1 MSTTAV
7 PIPPTSNSG
16 KIALWVGVAALAVIG
31 GGLAWQGTAA
41 VNDRGCGGDAFLPT
55 GGAIGAVT
63 TLESG
68 ARFQV
73 IRAGKGASPTD
84 SDIAFLSIKGK
95 TPDGVEIINQPQLPI
110 PVADTQ
116 VPGLSAALKKMQ
128 GEGSYRLCIPAKPG
142 AKPPT
147 QPGQPNQAMA
157 MRLEVDM
164 LGFQNRVAVEQQ
176 MRAMQ
181 QAHGGAGAG
190 AAPPPG
196 MPAQ

>member
-147 QPGQPNQAMA
+147 QPGQPNSRTGLLLSKRCAPCNRRMAVQAPVP
-157 MRLEVDM
+157 L
-164 LGFQNRVAVEQQ
+164 L
-176 MRAMQ
+176 
-181 QAHGGAGAG
+181 H
-190 AAPPPG
+190 
-196 MPAQ
+196 PACQRNKP